1 MLSASRITHHNLRE
15 LVMSSNQPLDVKYAC
30 KSWSDVVAQDDL
42 VASIAR
48 LRDRGSLDRRFYWFS
63 GSSGTGKTTM
73 TNLLAEELSSDGMN
87 VREIDANTLTVSMV
101 DKMAR
106 SWQTRPLGGGNHV
119 LILNESH
126 GLREKVVTSLLSW
139 YDQITKYGD
148 SVVLIFTTTTQ
159 GNVLFEDL
167 FDAAPLKSRCV
178 PCKLSTRNVLPP
190 MLARLLEIA
199 ALEGLDSGDVK
210 RDTARM
216 TKQLKAARNN
226 MRECLQWLEFGGLV
240 HD

>member
-1 MLSASRITHHNLRE
+1 
-15 LVMSSNQPLDVKYAC
+15 MSTNQPLDVKYAP
-30 KSWSDVVAQDDL
+30 KTYSEVVAQDDL
-42 VASIAR
+42 IADLDR
-48 LRDRGSLDRRFYWFS
+48 LRERGSLDRRFYWFS
-63 GSSGTGKTTM
+63 GSSGTGKTSLS
-73 TNLLAEELSSDGMN
+73 NLLAAELSSDGMN

-106 SWQTRPLGGGNHV
+106 HWQTRPLGGGNHV
-119 LILNESH
+119 LILNEAH

-139 YDQITKYGD
+139 YDQISKYGD

-199 ALEGLDSGDVK
+199 ALEGLDSGDVAK
-210 RDTARM
+210 DTARLSKM
-216 TKQLKAARNN
+216 LKGARNN
-226 MRECLQWLEFGGLV
+226 MREALQWLEFGGLI